1 MPKIFVKLT
10 LFSQLKANK
19 SVKSFNIVVI
29 TLFLPYL
36 SGIIV
41 NFASDMKKLILAFMA
56 LIFMCAPAATAQSSL
71 GDILGA
77 LGGNRDNNGSS
88 ATDAIS
94 GLISGLTGGKKLT
107 QADVAGV
114 WKYREPAV
122 TFESDNLLKKAGGA
136 AMAAVIV
143 NKIKPYYD
151 RVNLSQLQVTLNPD
165 STFQFVLGRLK
176 LGGTFVHSTAQPDG
190 NFFTFK
196 FQALGKIGIGQ
207 IDAELQKTGNRLSMT
222 FDADKLIA
230 LLNTVAKLTGR
241 KSIQAA
247 ATLLNSYEGLNCGF
261 ALDKIADVQGAG
273 TSAPQNTGSSQ
284 NADSTA
290 GTQQGLG
297 GLLDM
302 LKRRQ

>member
-19 SVKSFNIVVI
+19 SVKSFNIVVV
-29 TLFLPYL
+29 TLFLPFL

-41 NFASDMKKLILAFMA
+41 NFAFDMKKLILAFMA

-88 ATDAIS
+88 ATDAIT

-207 IDAELQKTGNRLSMT
+207 IDAELQKTGNKLSMT

-290 GTQQGLG
+290 GTQQALG
-297 GLLDM
+297 GLLDL

>member
-29 TLFLPYL
+29 TLFLPFL

-41 NFASDMKKLILAFMA
+41 NFAFDMKQLILAFMA
-56 LIFMCAPAATAQSSL
+56 LIFMCVPAATAQSSL

-88 ATDAIS
+88 ATDAIT
-94 GLISGLTGGKKLT
+94 GLISGLTGGKKLS

-207 IDAELQKTGNRLSMT
+207 IDAELQKTGNKLSMT

-290 GTQQGLG
+290 GTQQALG
-297 GLLDM
+297 GLLDL

>member
-1 MPKIFVKLT
+1 
-10 LFSQLKANK
+10 
-19 SVKSFNIVVI
+19 
-29 TLFLPYL
+29 
-36 SGIIV
+36 
-41 NFASDMKKLILAFMA
+41 MA
-56 LIFMCAPAATAQSSL
+56 LIFIGVPVTTAQSSL
-71 GDILGA
+71 SDILGA
-77 LGGNRDNNGSS
+77 LGGNRTDNSSS
-88 ATDAIS
+88 ATDAIT

-176 LGGTFVHSTAQPDG
+176 LGGTYVHSNARPDG

-207 IDAELQKTGNRLSMT
+207 IDAELQKTGNKLSMT
-222 FDADKLIA
+222 FDADKLIT

-247 ATLLNSYEGLNCGF
+247 ATLLNNYEGLNCGF
-261 ALDKIADVQGAG
+261 ALDKIADVQ
-273 TSAPQNTGSSQ
+273 NTGSADSQ
-284 NADSTA
+284 KTGSSHNADSTS

-297 GLLDM
+297 GLLDL